1 MGMFT
6 HGIITESVE
15 KVFSDPDAIY
25 SQIIEMEV
33 SQLPDEKIQE
43 FCAPGGVG
51 ETLVAE
57 GKLGKRT
64 LVRLS
69 KKDDITRRKKMIA
82 LNLAK
87 ENNDPLWD
95 KLALNRVKERELI
108 AKIVAKYG
116 NKSQKLAV
124 QAQKDF
130 VKKSHLPASFM
141 RAGGDDRLSNES
153 KDK

>member
-1 MGMFT
+1 MGMFNT
-6 HGIITESVE
+6 GMITESIE
-15 KVFSDPDAIY
+15 TAFADPNAII
-25 SQIIEMEV
+25 SQMIEMEV
-33 SQLPDEKIQE
+33 SQLPQEKIEE

-51 ETLVAE
+51 ETLVQE
-57 GKLGKRT
+57 GKLHKKT

-69 KKDDITRRKKMIA
+69 KKDDLTRRQKIIA

-108 AKIVAKYG
+108 SKIVAKYG

-124 QAQKDF
+124 KSQKDF
-130 VKKSHLPASFM
+130 LKGAHLPASFM
-141 RAGGDDRLSNES
+141 KAGGAERV
-153 KDK
+153 

>member
-6 HGIITESVE
+6 TGMITESVE
-15 KVFSDPDAIY
+15 KAFSDPNAII
-25 SQIIEMEV
+25 SQMIEMEV
-33 SQLPDEKIQE
+33 SKLPQEKIEE
-43 FCAPGGVG
+43 FCSPGGVG
-51 ETLVAE
+51 ETLVSE
-57 GKLGKRT
+57 CKLSKKT
-64 LVRLS
+64 IVRLS
-69 KKDDITRRKKMIA
+69 KKDDLSKRKKMIA

-108 AKIVAKYG
+108 AKIMAKYG

-130 VKKSHLPASFM
+130 LKGAHLPSSFM
-141 RAGGDDRLSNES
+141 KAGGEERVS
-153 KDK
+153 K

>member
-6 HGIITESVE
+6 TGIITESIE
-15 KVFSDPDAIY
+15 NTFADPNAII
-25 SQIIEMEV
+25 SQLIEMEV
-33 SQLPDEKIQE
+33 SQLPYEKIEE
-43 FCAPGGVG
+43 FCQAGGVG

-57 GKLGKRT
+57 GKLSKKT
-64 LVRLS
+64 IVRLS
-69 KKDDITRRKKMIA
+69 KKDDLTKRQKMIA

-108 AKIVAKYG
+108 SKIMAKYG

-124 QAQKDF
+124 KSQKDF
-130 VKKSHLPASFM
+130 LKGAHLPSSFM
-141 RAGGDDRLSNES
+141 KAGGNERVS
-153 KDK
+153 K

>member
-1 MGMFT
+1 MGMFNT
-6 HGIITESVE
+6 GIITESVE
-15 KVFSDPDAIY
+15 TAFADPNAII
-25 SQIIEMEV
+25 SQLIEMEV
-33 SQLPDEKIQE
+33 SQLPQEKIEE

-51 ETLVAE
+51 ETLVQE
-57 GKLGKRT
+57 GKLHKKT

-69 KKDDITRRKKMIA
+69 KKDDLTRRQKIIA

-124 QAQKDF
+124 KSQKDF
-130 VKKSHLPASFM
+130 LKGAHLPASFM
-141 RAGGDDRLSNES
+141 KAGGEERV
-153 KDK
+153 

>member
-1 MGMFT
+1 MGMFNT
-6 HGIITESVE
+6 GIITESLE
-15 KVFSDPDAIY
+15 SAFADPNAII
-25 SQIIEMEV
+25 SQMIEMEV
-33 SQLPDEKIQE
+33 SQLPQEKIDE

-51 ETLVAE
+51 ETLVEA
-57 GKLGKRT
+57 GKLRKKT

-69 KKDDITRRKKMIA
+69 KKDDLTRRQKIIA

-116 NKSQKLAV
+116 TKSQKLAV
-124 QAQKDF
+124 KSQKDF
-130 VKKSHLPASFM
+130 LKGAHLPASFM
-141 RAGGDDRLSNES
+141 KAGGEERV
-153 KDK
+153 

>member
-1 MGMFT
+1 MGMFNT
-6 HGIITESVE
+6 GMITESIE
-15 KVFSDPDAIY
+15 TAFSDPNAII
-25 SQIIEMEV
+25 SQMIEMEV
-33 SQLPDEKIQE
+33 SQLPQEKIEE

-51 ETLVAE
+51 ETLVEA
-57 GKLGKRT
+57 GKLRKKT

-69 KKDDITRRKKMIA
+69 KKDDLTRRQKVIA

-95 KLALNRVKERELI
+95 KLALNRVKERELL

-124 QAQKDF
+124 KAQKDF
-130 VKKSHLPASFM
+130 LKGAHLPASFM
-141 RAGGDDRLSNES
+141 KAGGEERI
-153 KDK
+153 

>member
-1 MGMFT
+1 MFT

-15 KVFSDPDAIY
+15 QVFSDADSIY
-25 SQIIEMEV
+25 GQMIEMEV
-33 SQLPDEKIQE
+33 SQLPQEKIEE

-51 ETLVAE
+51 EMLVNE
-57 GKLGKRT
+57 GKLSKKT
-64 LVRLS
+64 IVRLS
-69 KKDDITRRKKMIA
+69 KKDDLSKRRKMIA

-95 KLALNRVKERELI
+95 KLAMNRVKERELI
-108 AKIVAKYG
+108 AKIMAKYG

-130 VKKSHLPASFM
+130 LKKSKLPASFM
-141 RAGGDDRLSNES
+141 KAGGEDRVS
-153 KDK
+153 KEA

>member
-6 HGIITESVE
+6 TGMITETIE
-15 KVFSDPDAIY
+15 NTFSDPNSVIG
-25 SQIIEMEV
+25 QFIEMEV

-57 GKLGKRT
+57 GKLSKKT
-64 LVRLS
+64 IVRLS
-69 KKDDITRRKKMIA
+69 KKDDLSKRKKLAA

-95 KLALNRVKERELI
+95 KLAANRVKERELLE
-108 AKIVAKYG
+108 KIMTKYG
-116 NKSQKLAV
+116 NKANKVAV
-124 QAQKDF
+124 QSQKDF
-130 VKKSHLPASFM
+130 LKGAHLPKSFM
-141 RAGGDDRLSNES
+141 KAGGEERVS
-153 KDK
+153 K

>member
-6 HGIITESVE
+6 TGMITETIE
-15 KVFSDPDAIY
+15 NTFSDPNSVIG
-25 SQIIEMEV
+25 QFIEMEV

-57 GKLGKRT
+57 GKLSKKT
-64 LVRLS
+64 IVRLS
-69 KKDDITRRKKMIA
+69 KKDDLSKRKKLAA

-95 KLALNRVKERELI
+95 KLAANRVKERELLE
-108 AKIVAKYG
+108 KIMTKYG
-116 NKSQKLAV
+116 NKANKVAV
-124 QAQKDF
+124 QSQKDF
-130 VKKSHLPASFM
+130 LKGAHLPKSFM
-141 RAGGDDRLSNES
+141 KAGGEERVSN
-153 KDK
+153 

>member
-6 HGIITESVE
+6 TGIITESID

-25 SQIIEMEV
+25 GQMIEMEV
-33 SQLPDEKIQE
+33 SQLSDEKIQE

-57 GKLGKRT
+57 GKLGKKT

-69 KKDDITRRKKMIA
+69 KKDDITRRKKIIA
-82 LNLAK
+82 INLAK

-108 AKIVAKYG
+108 SKIVAKYG

-124 QAQKDF
+124 QSQKEF
-130 VKKSHLPASFM
+130 IKRSHLPSSFM
-141 RAGGDDRLSNES
+141 KAGGNERVSDDA

>member
-6 HGIITESVE
+6 TGMITETIQNT
-15 KVFSDPDAIY
+15 FSDPNSVIG
-25 SQIIEMEV
+25 QFIEMEV

-57 GKLGKRT
+57 GKLSKRT
-64 LVRLS
+64 IVRLS
-69 KKDDITRRKKMIA
+69 KKDDLSKRKKLAA

-95 KLALNRVKERELI
+95 KLAANRVKERELLE
-108 AKIVAKYG
+108 KIMTKYG
-116 NKSQKLAV
+116 NKANKVAV
-124 QAQKDF
+124 QSQKDF
-130 VKKSHLPASFM
+130 LKGAHLPKSFM
-141 RAGGDDRLSNES
+141 KAGGEERVSD
-153 KDK
+153 